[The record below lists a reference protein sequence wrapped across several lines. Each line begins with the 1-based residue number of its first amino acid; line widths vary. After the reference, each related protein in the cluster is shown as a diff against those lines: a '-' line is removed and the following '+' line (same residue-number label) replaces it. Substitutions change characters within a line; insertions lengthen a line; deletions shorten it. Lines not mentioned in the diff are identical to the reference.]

1 MKALTHGRFRGLDG
15 HAALFDLATGAGAA
29 PLATLRIAILE
40 SDIGRVTL
48 RRPEGYRLDRGWA
61 IAPDRTEPPFEG
73 RRRDDIS
80 GFANPATTVSEDGG
94 IVTLAAAGLRAQIR
108 LDPFGIAWYR
118 AGEQQPFL
126 RDRPT
131 QAYLVSRKTTA
142 LLHAMERHEG
152 ERHYGLGDKA
162 GPLDRTGRRFAID
175 AVDPCGYD
183 AELSDPLYK
192 MLPFFIVDGARGAH
206 GIFYDN
212 LALGSVDLGCTI
224 DNYHGL
230 FRSYRAEDGD
240 LDYYVLA
247 GPTVPEVTRRFS
259 WLTGG
264 QAFAP
269 RWTLGFAMT
278 TMTIAD
284 APDADARITAFIE
297 DCRRNGIRCD
307 SFHFGS
313 GYTSIGNRR
322 YVFNWNRD
330 KFPDP
335 AATMARLK
343 AAGMQPVTNIK
354 PCLLDDHPRL
364 DEAKARGILVADGE
378 TGEPAVAQFWD
389 GLGFHVDFTNPEGRQ
404 WWANGIRDALLA
416 FGVTA
421 VWSDNN
427 EYEIWDEDAIC
438 HGDGRPFPQGLARPA
453 QALLMHKLAYETQA
467 AQAPSKRPY
476 TITRAGSA
484 GIARYGQTWS
494 GDNETAWKTL
504 RYNLIQ
510 GLNMSLSGL
519 YNIGHD
525 VGGFHGESPDP
536 ELFCRFVEFCAL
548 WPRMVMNSWK
558 ESGIVNTPWMHP
570 SVLPQVRS
578 AMELRHSLIPY
589 LYTQMW
595 RAALEDVPPVR
606 PLLWDFASDAIA
618 TTVEDAFMLGRDL
631 LVAPVLDEG
640 ATTREVYLPAHPG
653 GWYDWHDG
661 TPFEGGRTITVAA
674 PLGRLPVFARA
685 GAIVPIEDGT
695 GLTVIVFGTPDH
707 GGSGFLYVD
716 DGETSDWRNAGMAVE
731 FRLRPDATGFVLDV
745 SGGELPAPIRVRGVG
760 VPNLSLAGT
769 TK

>member
-15 HAALFDLATGAGAA
+15 HAALFDLATGPAAA
-29 PLATLRIAILE
+29 PLATLRIAIPE

-73 RRRDDIS
+73 RLRDDVS
-80 GFANPATTVSEDGG
+80 GFANPASTVSEADG
-94 IVTLAAAGLRAQIR
+94 IVTLAAAGLSAQVR

-118 AGEQQPFL
+118 HGETLPFL
-126 RDRPT
+126 QDRPT
-131 QAYLVSRKTTA
+131 QAYLLSRKTTA

-175 AVDPCGYD
+175 AVDPCGFD

-192 MLPFFIVDGARGAH
+192 MLPFFIVDGGARGAH

-297 DCRRNGIRCD
+297 DCRRHGIRCD

-313 GYTSIGNRR
+313 GYTSIGDRR

-364 DEAKARGILVADGE
+364 GEARARGILVADGE
-378 TGEPAVAQFWD
+378 TGAPAVAQFWD
-389 GLGFHVDFTNPEGRQ
+389 GLGFHVDFTNPKGRQ
-404 WWANGIRDALLA
+404 WWADGIRDALLA

-427 EYEIWDEDAIC
+427 EYEIWDEDAVC
-438 HGDGRPFPQGLARPA
+438 NGDGRPFPQALARPA

-467 AQAPSKRPY
+467 AQAPDKRPY
-476 TITRAGSA
+476 TITRAGGA

-504 RYNLIQ
+504 RYNLTQ

-525 VGGFHGESPDP
+525 VGGFHGQSPGP

-558 ESGIVNTPWMHP
+558 ASGIVNTPWMHA

-578 AMELRHSLIPY
+578 ALDLRHSLIPY

-595 RAALEDVPPVR
+595 RAAVEDLPPVR

-618 TTVEDAFMLGRDL
+618 ATIEDAFMLGPDL
-631 LVAPVLDEG
+631 LVAPVLDAG

-685 GAIVPIEDGT
+685 GSIVPVEDGK
-695 GLTVIVFGTPDH
+695 GLTAIAFGAPDH
-707 GGSGFLYVD
+707 RGSGLAYVD
-716 DGETSDWRNAGMAVE
+716 DGETADWRKTGRTIE
-731 FRLRPDATGFVLDV
+731 FHLRPDDTGFVLEV
-745 SGGELPAPIRVRGVG
+745 SGELAAPIRVRGVS
-760 VPNLSLAGT
+760 VPNLCLAGT
-769 TK
+769 AG